1 MIRVLAASALLALS
15 AGAASAADARLTAN
29 LAQPV
34 AAKTRVVAG
43 GAVWTC
49 EGGACF
55 AAAPSSRSNSFR
67 ACQALAKEVG
77 AVTAYGGRSQLEA
90 EQLAKCNTV
99 AKAPAAT
106 QTASTAPAEAAGAN

>member
-1 MIRVLAASALLALS
+1 MIRILAASAALVLS
-15 AGAASAADARLTAN
+15 AGAASAADARLTAS

-49 EGGACF
+49 EGGTCNAG
-55 AAAPSSRSNSFR
+55 AATSRSAGFR

-77 AVTAYGGRSQLEA
+77 AVTAYGGRSTLGA
-90 EQLAKCNTV
+90 EQLAKCNAS
-99 AKAPAAT
+99 AKASGAT
-106 QTASTAPAEAAGAN
+106 QTVAASAEAAGAN